1 MSAFGGAF
9 GNSSTTQQQPGQ
21 SGGIFGGL
29 GSGTNAGTTG
39 TQPSLFGNTQPGT
52 TQGQG
57 SGPGLF
63 GGANTGAQQTGGG
76 PFGNNTTPA
85 GTQNPGQPS
94 TGLFGG
100 ANPGTQQTGGGLFG
114 SNNTPA
120 GAQNPGQAGGNPF
133 GGGPAQNQPQ
143 ASGGL
148 FGSTTQ
154 QNQPQGGGGLFGGGG
169 NIQPPAGG
177 GLFGNTTG
185 TGGAQPTAGGL
196 FGSSTTANQGTP
208 GTGLFGGQQ
217 QQTASGGLFGNTGAS
232 TNTQPTGGLFGS
244 TTQQPAPGGGLFGG
258 STATQQQP
266 TMGGGLFGGSAV
278 QQQPAT
284 GGGLFGSTMTQQQ
297 PMAGGGLFG
306 SSAAQQGQQSG
317 SGTLFGSS
325 TTPGTSLFGT
335 SDTGTGAGGASFLI
349 GGQTSQPP
357 TSGLLG
363 SSTLG
368 TGSLFPTKI
377 SSVAPQNQTDAQTQF
392 AQLQQRIETIVGA
405 WSPGSPLNR
414 FQHYFYNFVDS
425 SQVHQYGRP
434 SNAADESLWQKAVRE
449 NPDPTHLVPVL
460 ATSFDDLQK
469 RVEAQAQQA
478 TAQQERLKEI
488 RARIEKV
495 SERHVLS
502 NAPRLQK
509 LASAQAQLTH
519 RLLRLVQH
527 LHLLIPAL
535 RSSSIRP
542 EEEALRAALEE
553 IDGEIRRPGGMGRI
567 IGKLNELWALV
578 GAVNATRGANS
589 KGSTD
594 GVEWAVV
601 DEEGLNQIVQI
612 LGEQQA
618 GLTHLTRIIQK
629 DLRDIGVIYGE
640 DGGPQGGVDS
650 SRSAI

>member
-1 MSAFGGAF
+1 M
-9 GNSSTTQQQPGQ
+9 
-21 SGGIFGGL
+21 FGGL
-29 GSGTNAGTTG
+29 ASGTNPGPSTG
-39 TQPSLFGNTQPGT
+39 TAGNQLSLFGSTQPGT

-57 SGPGLF
+57 TSPGLF
-63 GGANTGAQQTGGG
+63 GGTNTGTQQTGGG
-76 PFGNNTTPA
+76 PFGSNTTPA
-85 GTQNPGQPS
+85 GTAQNPGQPS

-114 SNNTPA
+114 SNAAPA
-120 GAQNPGQAGGNPF
+120 GTQNPGQTGGTLF
-133 GGGPAQNQPQ
+133 GGGQAQNQPQ

-148 FGSTTQ
+148 FGSTMQ

-169 NIQPPAGG
+169 NTQPPAGG

-185 TGGAQPTAGGL
+185 TGGAQPATGGL
-196 FGSSTTANQGTP
+196 FGSNAAANQGAP
-208 GTGLFGGQQ
+208 GTGGANIFGGQQ
-217 QQTASGGLFGNTGAS
+217 QPTASGGLFGNTGAS
-232 TNTQPTGGLFGS
+232 TTTQPTSGLFGS
-244 TTQQPAPGGGLFGG
+244 TTQQQPAAGGGLFAGSTTTQQQPAAGGGLFGNP
-258 STATQQQP
+258 A
-266 TMGGGLFGGSAV
+266 A
-278 QQQPAT
+278 QQQPAV

-306 SSAAQQGQQSG
+306 SSTTQQGQPSG

-325 TTPGTSLFGT
+325 TMPGSSLFGT
-335 SDTGTGAGGASFLI
+335 SDTGTTGAGGASFLI
-349 GGQTSQPP
+349 GGQMSQPP
-357 TSGLLG
+357 TTGLLG

-392 AQLQQRIETIVGA
+392 AQLQQRIEAIVGA
-405 WSPGSPLNR
+405 WSPTSPLNR

-434 SNAADESLWQKAVRE
+434 ANAADESLWQKAVRE
-449 NPDPTHLVPVL
+449 NPDPAHLVPVL

-488 RARIEKV
+488 RARIEKA

-618 GLTHLTRIIQK
+618 GLTHLTRIIRR

-640 DGGPQGGVDS
+640 DDGPQGGVDS